1 MLQFRPLGPLFN
13 TKNMAMELSSLGLD
27 SLWYG
32 ETFHGMKLA
41 GIILISVGFI
51 VVMFPC
57 NWPDGIYKLIR

>member
-1 MLQFRPLGPLFN
+1 M
-13 TKNMAMELSSLGLD
+13 SSLGLD